1 MHDDG
6 LVQPSA
12 AVRLHL
18 DGSIFAQVE
27 DWRRS
32 QPRIPSRAEAVR
44 LLVEYA
50 LAGPDTPR
58 PPECGRQLNTP
69 SRVASNSVLR
79 PPSSP

>member
-1 MHDDG
+1 MHDNG

-12 AVRLHL
+12 DVRLHL
-18 DGSIFAQVE
+18 VGPIFAQVE

-44 LLVEYA
+44 LLVECA
-50 LAGPDTPR
+50 LAGPDAPR
-58 PPECGRQLNTP
+58 PPECGRQLSGP
-69 SRVASNSVLR
+69 SRVAMNSVLR